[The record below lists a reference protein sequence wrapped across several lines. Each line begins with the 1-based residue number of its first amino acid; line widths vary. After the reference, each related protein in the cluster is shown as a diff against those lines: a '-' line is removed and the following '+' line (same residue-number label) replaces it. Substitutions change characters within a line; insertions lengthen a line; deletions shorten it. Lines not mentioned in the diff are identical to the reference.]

1 MTVAQPDL
9 SARRLAVHEAR
20 LFASSRDEQRLRRP
34 LDAVIAA
41 AAVALLVLGAT
52 LLQPTRAFERSLAGA
67 LSGSPAWLHNV
78 WVVAYDVLALLAA
91 LALIATVV
99 RRRWPLLL
107 QCAAA
112 AVTALVLVLL
122 VVRFATGEW
131 VSLAHTLGIGNGVAW
146 PAAGITISAAVLLAL
161 AADVTA
167 AARSLGAWAI
177 AIASVAA
184 VLAART
190 TPTGVMAALL
200 AAVAASAVG
209 RLVAGTAA
217 GRVSREEAL
226 ELLAGLGIAD
236 VSVQHFSRQA
246 DGVVLI
252 DARIGDGDRLLVKVV
267 GRDVAEQRRILRGW
281 RSLIYR
287 DGGAS
292 MALARVP
299 GIEREALATLLAE
312 VHDVPVWRVLTAGRR
327 PGADQVLVL
336 VADGERVAGLAE
348 ESLGPDFAA
357 SAWRAV
363 RALHAAR
370 FAHLDLGPG
379 SIALRTDGSVALT
392 DFTDATTAADLDM
405 INTDDAQLLV
415 YLAVLIGPAQA
426 LASAQAAL
434 GGDELAGLLPFLQ
447 PPALPG
453 DLRAAA
459 KAATLDFQEL
469 RAATAAAAG
478 VDLPELAR
486 LRRITIGSLLRSA
499 LLVLAAWAI
508 ISYFAKLDVDQL
520 RDAFEDAVIP
530 LIVAG
535 FVFAQLPRL
544 TQAVSTLGSVPARLP
559 FLPVYAMQLATN
571 FLNVALPSAAA
582 RMALSIR
589 FFQRQGVP
597 PATAVVSGLLD
608 SFVGNVV
615 QAILL
620 GGLLLFSEMSLD
632 FETGGSSTSGGGND
646 YTAIVVIGIACVL
659 AVAIVL
665 LSGRLRRQILSRL
678 HTWWPEMRAAAGT
691 LRSRHKLAQIVL
703 GNLGT
708 ELLFAISLTLF
719 VHAFGGNISLIEAL
733 FVNLT
738 ASLIVMFVPVPG
750 GIGVAEGA
758 LVVGL
763 TGFGISQDV
772 AFAAVISYRIS
783 NFYLP
788 PIWGWGAMRWLE
800 QNGYL

>member
-1 MTVAQPDL
+1 MTAAESDL
-9 SARRLAVHEAR
+9 PSRRLAIHEAR
-20 LFASSRDEQRLRRP
+20 LFASARDEQRLRRP
-34 LDAVIAA
+34 LDAVIAVA
-41 AAVALLVLGAT
+41 AIGLLALAT
-52 LLQPTRAFERSLAGA
+52 WLLQPTRAFERSLADA
-67 LSGSPAWLHNV
+67 LSGSPVLLHNL
-78 WVVAYDVLALLAA
+78 WVVGYDVLTLLAA
-91 LALIATVV
+91 LAVVATVV
-99 RRRWPLLL
+99 RRRWALFL
-107 QCAAA
+107 QCVVA
-112 AVTALVLVLL
+112 AVTAFVLVLL
-122 VVRFATGEW
+122 VARSASGDW
-131 VSLAHTLGIGNGVAW
+131 VSAEHTLGIGSGVAW
-146 PAAGITISAAVLLAL
+146 PAAGITIAAAVLLAL

-167 AARSLGAWAI
+167 AARSLGTWAI

-226 ELLAGLGIAD
+226 ELLAGLGISD
-236 VSVQHFSRQA
+236 VHVQHFSRQA

-252 DARIGDGDRLLVKVV
+252 DAQRHDGERLLVKVV

-292 MALARVP
+292 MALTRVP

-312 VHDVPVWRVLTAGRR
+312 VHAVPVWRVLTAGRR
-327 PGADQVLVL
+327 PGSDQVMVL
-336 VADGERVAGLAE
+336 VAEGERVAGLAE

-357 SAWRAV
+357 SAWKAV

-379 SIALRTDGSVALT
+379 AIAVRADGSVALT
-392 DFTDATTAADLDM
+392 DFADATTAADPDM

-415 YLAVLIGPAQA
+415 YLAVLIGPEHA

-434 GGDELAGLLPFLQ
+434 SDGELADLMPFLQ

-459 KAATLDFQEL
+459 KAAKLDFEEL

-478 VDLPELAR
+478 VDVPKLAR

-508 ISYFAKLDVDQL
+508 ISYFTQLDVDEL
-520 RDAFEDAVIP
+520 RDAFEEAAIP

-535 FVFAQLPRL
+535 FVFAQLPRF
-544 TQAVSTLGSVPARLP
+544 TQAVSTLGSVPVRLP

-632 FETGGSSTSGGGND
+632 FDTGGSSTSGGGNE
-646 YTAIVVIGIACVL
+646 YK
-659 AVAIVL
+659 AIVL
-665 LSGRLRRQILSRL
+665 LGIVCVVAVAVVLVSGRLRRRIGSRL
-678 HTWWPEMRAAAGT
+678 HTWWPEMKAAAGT
-691 LRSRHKLAQIVL
+691 LRSRQKLAQLAL

-708 ELLFAISLTLF
+708 ELLFATSLTLF

-738 ASLIVMFVPVPG
+738 ASLVVMFVPVPG

-763 TGFGISQDV
+763 TGFGVSQDV

-800 QNGYL
+800 QKGYL

>member
-1 MTVAQPDL
+1 MTVARPDL
-9 SARRLAVHEAR
+9 DARRLAVPEAR
-20 LFASSRDEQRLRRP
+20 LFASARDEQRLRRP
-34 LDAVIAA
+34 LDAVIAVA
-41 AAVALLVLGAT
+41 ATGLLALAT
-52 LLQPTRAFERSLAGA
+52 WLLQPTRPFERSLASA
-67 LSGSPAWLHNV
+67 LGNSPGWLHNL
-78 WVVAYDVLALLAA
+78 WVVGYDLVAVLAAAA
-91 LALIATVV
+91 LAATVV
-99 RRRWPLLL
+99 RRRWPLFL
-107 QCAAA
+107 QCVVA
-112 AVTALVLVLL
+112 AVTAFLLVLV
-122 VVRFATGEW
+122 VARSTTGDW
-131 VSLAHTLGIGNGVAW
+131 VSAAHTLGIGHGVAW
-146 PAAGITISAAVLLAL
+146 PAAGITIAAAVLLAL

-167 AARSLGAWAI
+167 PARSLGTWAI
-177 AIASVAA
+177 AVAAVAA

-190 TPTGVMAALL
+190 TPTGVLAALL

-209 RLVAGTAA
+209 RLAAGTAA

-226 ELLAGLGIAD
+226 ELLAGLGITD
-236 VSVQHFSRQA
+236 VQVQRFSRQA

-252 DARIGDGDRLLVKVV
+252 DVHRGADERLLVKVL

-327 PGADQVLVL
+327 PGSDQVLVL
-336 VADGERVAGLAE
+336 VADGERVAALEGG
-348 ESLGPDFAA
+348 SLSPGFAA
-357 SAWRAV
+357 SAWSAV
-363 RALHAAR
+363 GAMHAAR

-379 SIALRTDGSVALT
+379 SIAVRRDGSVALT
-392 DFTDATTAADLDM
+392 DFTDATTAADPDM
-405 INTDDAQLLV
+405 INTDNAQLLV
-415 YLAVLIGPAQA
+415 YLAVLIGPERA
-426 LASAQAAL
+426 LASAQQALTRDQLAAI
-434 GGDELAGLLPFLQ
+434 LPVLQ

-459 KAATLDFQEL
+459 RAAKLDFDEL
-469 RAATAAAAG
+469 RTTTATAAG
-478 VDLPELAR
+478 VEVPDLAR
-486 LRRITIGSLLRSA
+486 LRRITIGSLLRSG

-508 ISYFAKLDVDQL
+508 ISYFTQIDVDEL

-535 FVFAQLPRL
+535 FLFAQLPRL

-608 SFVGNVV
+608 SFIGNVV

-620 GGLLLFSEMSLD
+620 AGLLLFSEMSLD
-632 FETGGSSTSGGGND
+632 FDTGGSSTSGGGNE
-646 YTAIVVIGIACVL
+646 YTAIVAIGILCVV
-659 AVAIVL
+659 AVAVVL
-665 LSGRLRRQILSRL
+665 LSGGLRRRIGSRL
-678 HTWWPEMRAAAGT
+678 HTWWPEMKAAAGT
-691 LRSRHKLAQIVL
+691 LRSRHKLAQLVV

-708 ELLFAISLTLF
+708 ELLFAVSLTLF
-719 VHAFGGNISLIEAL
+719 VHAFDGNISLIEAL

-738 ASLIVMFVPVPG
+738 ASLVVMFVPVPG

-763 TGFGISQDV
+763 TGFGVSQDV

-800 QNGYL
+800 TKGYL

>member
-20 LFASSRDEQRLRRP
+20 FFASARDEQRLRRP
-34 LDAVIAA
+34 LDAVIAVGA
-41 AAVALLVLGAT
+41 TALLALSAS
-52 LLQPTRAFERSLAGA
+52 LLQPTRSFERSLATA
-67 LSGSPAWLHNV
+67 LAGSPAWLHNV
-78 WVVAYDVLALLAA
+78 WVVAYDMLTLLAVLALG
-91 LALIATVV
+91 ATLV
-99 RRRWPLLL
+99 RRRWPLFL

-112 AVTALVLVLL
+112 ALTAFVLVLL
-122 VVRFATGEW
+122 VVRSSSGEW
-131 VSLAHTLGIGNGVAW
+131 VSLAHTLGIGSGVAW
-146 PAAGITISAAVLLAL
+146 PAAGITISSAVLLAL
-161 AADVTA
+161 SADVTA
-167 AARSLGAWAI
+167 AARTLGAWAI
-177 AIASVAA
+177 AIAALAA

-226 ELLAGLGIAD
+226 ELLAGLGISD
-236 VSVQHFSRQA
+236 VEVHRFSRQD

-252 DARIGDGDRLLVKVV
+252 DARDGDDRRLLVKVV

-312 VHDVPVWRVLTAGRR
+312 AHGVPVWRVLTAGRR
-327 PGADQVLVL
+327 PGSDQVLVL

-357 SAWRAV
+357 SAWTAV
-363 RALHAAR
+363 AALHAAR

-379 SIALRTDGSVALT
+379 SVVLRADGSVALT
-392 DFTDATTAADLDM
+392 DFTDATTAADPEM

-415 YLAVLIGPAQA
+415 YLAVLLGPEQA
-426 LASAQAAL
+426 VASARAAL
-434 GGDELAGLLPFLQ
+434 GADELAGLLPFLQ

-453 DLRAAA
+453 DLRTAARA
-459 KAATLDFQEL
+459 SGLDFQEL
-469 RAATAAAAG
+469 RTATAAAAG
-478 VDLPELAR
+478 VELPELAR
-486 LRRITIGSLLRSA
+486 LRRITVGSLIRSA

-520 RDAFEDAVIP
+520 RDAFQDAVIP
-530 LIVAG
+530 LIAAG

-632 FETGGSSTSGGGND
+632 FDTGGSSTAGGGGD
-646 YTAIVVIGIACVL
+646 YTAIVLIGIACVV
-659 AVAIVL
+659 AVAVVL
-665 LSGRLRRQILSRL
+665 LSGRLRRRIVARL
-678 HTWWPEMRAAAGT
+678 HTWWPEMKAAAGT
-691 LRSRHKLAQIVL
+691 LRSRHKLAQLVI

-738 ASLIVMFVPVPG
+738 ASLVVMFVPVPG

-772 AFAAVISYRIS
+772 AFAAVICYRIS

-800 QNGYL
+800 QKGYL

>member
-392 DFTDATTAADLDM
+392 DFTDATTAADPDM

-415 YLAVLIGPAQA
+415 YLAVLIGPEQA

-632 FETGGSSTSGGGND
+632 FDTGGSSTSGGGND

>member
-392 DFTDATTAADLDM
+392 DFTDATTAADPDM

-415 YLAVLIGPAQA
+415 YLAVLIGSEQA

-508 ISYFAKLDVDQL
+508 ISYFAKLDVEQL

-646 YTAIVVIGIACVL
+646 YTAIVLIGIACVL

>member
-9 SARRLAVHEAR
+9 SARRLTVHEAR
-20 LFASSRDEQRLRRP
+20 LFASARDEQRLRRP
-34 LDAVIAA
+34 LDAVIAVA
-41 AAVALLVLGAT
+41 ATGLLAVAT
-52 LLQPTRAFERSLAGA
+52 WLLQPTRPFERSLASA
-67 LSGSPAWLHNV
+67 LGNSPGWLHNL
-78 WVVAYDVLALLAA
+78 WVLGYDLVAVLATAA
-91 LALIATVV
+91 LAATVV
-99 RRRWPLLL
+99 RRRWPLFL
-107 QCAAA
+107 QCVVA
-112 AVTALVLVLL
+112 AVTAFLLVLL
-122 VVRFATGEW
+122 VARSSTGDW
-131 VSLAHTLGIGNGVAW
+131 VSAAHTLGIGQGVAW
-146 PAAGITISAAVLLAL
+146 PAAGITIAAAVLLAL

-167 AARSLGAWAI
+167 PARSLGTWSI
-177 AIASVAA
+177 AVASVAA

-209 RLVAGTAA
+209 RLAAGTAA

-226 ELLAGLGIAD
+226 ELLAGLGISD
-236 VSVQHFSRQA
+236 VQVHHFSRQA

-252 DARIGDGDRLLVKVV
+252 DADRGDGERLLVKVV

-327 PGADQVLVL
+327 PGSDQVLVL
-336 VADGERVAGLAE
+336 VVDGERVAAVDGG
-348 ESLGPDFAA
+348 SLEPGFAD

-363 RALHAAR
+363 GGLHAAR

-379 SIALRTDGSVALT
+379 SIAVRADGSIALT
-392 DFTDATTAADLDM
+392 DFTDATTAADPDM
-405 INTDDAQLLV
+405 VNTDNAQLLV
-415 YLAVLIGPAQA
+415 YLAVLLGPEPA
-426 LASAQAAL
+426 LASARAAL
-434 GGDELAGLLPFLQ
+434 TGDELAALLPVLQ

-459 KAATLDFQEL
+459 RAAGLDFDEL
-469 RAATAAAAG
+469 RAATAEAAG
-478 VDLPELAR
+478 VKVPELAR

-508 ISYFAKLDVDQL
+508 ISYFTQLDVDQL
-520 RDAFEDAVIP
+520 RDAFQDALIP

-544 TQAVSTLGSVPARLP
+544 TQAVSTLGSVPIRLP

-620 GGLLLFSEMSLD
+620 AGLLLFSEMSLD
-632 FETGGSSTSGGGND
+632 FDTGGSSTSSGGNE
-646 YTAIVVIGIACVL
+646 YTAIVVIGIVCVA
-659 AVAIVL
+659 AVAVVL
-665 LSGRLRRQILSRL
+665 VSGGLRRRIGSRL
-678 HTWWPEMRAAAGT
+678 HTWWPEMKAAAGT
-691 LRSRHKLAQIVL
+691 LRSRHKLAQLVF

-708 ELLFAISLTLF
+708 ELLFATSLTLF

-738 ASLIVMFVPVPG
+738 ASLVVMFVPVPG

-763 TGFGISQDV
+763 TGFGVSQDV

-800 QNGYL
+800 TKGYL